1 MQQDLTGAVNSL
13 SLSSHT
19 ANPTQ
24 QRDLDTQGYCAV
36 KSDCSIHHTLKPLC
50 EELGWGKELFYCF
63 YKKEITLVQR
73 T

>member
-36 KSDCSIHHTLKPLC
+36 KSDCSIHHTLKPLR
-50 EELGWGKELFYCF
+50 EELGRGKELFYCF